1 MKQRRPTKLPL
12 LFAALF
18 TLFGFSLSRL
28 STFSYPEDHSAVSI
42 QSLGLQQDDS
52 SRVLESLKSTNDASD
67 AYIRDHY
74 SRHYSMEELAPIFA
88 PWTMVF
94 FKHQILAVRAI
105 TKLNLNKVPG
115 DIVECGVWKGGMTMG
130 MIFANMRDNIDR
142 HFWLYDTFEG
152 LPQPSERDEERAHQ
166 VWDQV
171 QKGDPTVNDVAK
183 HRVEDG
189 KWNYGA
195 LDLVK
200 SNVYYTHYPRDKIHF
215 IKGKVEDTLPI
226 TKLPEKIALLR
237 LDTDW
242 YDSTLAELN
251 YLWDRLVPEGV
262 LIIDDF
268 CTWGGSRKAPLN
280 SLETSWD
287 WTLSRFP
294 RRNFAWITGK
304 RRRTR
309 SGPSRLKILSI

>member
-1 MKQRRPTKLPL
+1 M
-12 LFAALF
+12 
-18 TLFGFSLSRL
+18 
-28 STFSYPEDHSAVSI
+28 
-42 QSLGLQQDDS
+42 
-52 SRVLESLKSTNDASD
+52 
-67 AYIRDHY
+67 
-74 SRHYSMEELAPIFA
+74 
-88 PWTMVF
+88 
-94 FKHQILAVRAI
+94 
-105 TKLNLNKVPG
+105 
-115 DIVECGVWKGGMTMG
+115 
-130 MIFANMRDNIDR
+130 
-142 HFWLYDTFEG
+142 
-152 LPQPSERDEERAHQ
+152 
-166 VWDQV
+166 
-171 QKGDPTVNDVAK
+171 
-183 HRVEDG
+183 
-189 KWNYGA
+189 
-195 LDLVK
+195 
-200 SNVYYTHYPRDKIHF
+200 YYTHYPRDKIHF